1 VINFVDVKRIS
12 FQIPSDQSTFMIV
25 ELLKAPSFF
34 KEVNPQPATNIQWSM
49 DQDFTGGQASSIANP
64 HVLHFTKNTLTKHL
78 PKLLA
83 DDTLHKVI
91 ITTGL
96 PSSAIQ
102 PLTITSSLFEG
113 EDQDDNDEEDD

>member
-1 VINFVDVKRIS
+1 
-12 FQIPSDQSTFMIV
+12 MIV

-49 DQDFTGGQASSIANP
+49 DQDFTGGQASSIASH

-102 PLTITSSLFEG
+102 PLTITSSLYEG